1 MRITN
6 LEESIGT
13 YTAGAG
19 LSVSS
24 NVFSHDSLTGEVTGS
39 GSLTISDDVVEASL
53 TRHRWRFATTQQQL
67 SLLTNTPT
75 GRYDYA
81 YQIPT
86 SPAVLQIITL
96 TVNDYVIPY
105 SRYQNYIYLNGYGS
119 NNEVI
124 MDYIY
129 KVDES
134 YFPAHFRLALEYELA
149 SIFAGSVARDSNMIE
164 QFKTLSE
171 RQFLVAK
178 NIDSAE
184 TTSKVLDTNRFI
196 NMRRSTRT
204 DA

>member
-1 MRITN
+1 MATTN
-6 LEESIGT
+6 IDICARALIMIG
-13 YTAGAG
+13 AQPI
-19 LSVSS
+19 SS
-24 NVFSHDSLTGEVTGS
+24 FSDGS
-39 GSLTISDDVVEASL
+39 TEALVASNIYDDVVEASL
-53 TRHRWRFATTQQQL
+53 TRHRWRFATTQAEL

-81 YQIPT
+81 YQVPT

-119 NNEVI
+119 NSKVV

-129 KVDES
+129 KVGEE
-134 YFPAHFRLALEYELA
+134 YFPPHFRLALEYELA
-149 SIFAGSVARDSNMIE
+149 AIFAGSVARDSNMIE

-171 RQFLVAK
+171 RQFLIAK

-184 TTSKVLDTNRFI
+184 TTSKVLDTNRFT
-196 NMRRSTRT
+196 NLRRSTRT
-204 DA
+204 DV

>member
-1 MRITN
+1 MATTN
-6 LEESIGT
+6 IDICARALIMIG
-13 YTAGAG
+13 AQPI
-19 LSVSS
+19 SS
-24 NVFSHDSLTGEVTGS
+24 FSDGS
-39 GSLTISDDVVEASL
+39 TEALVASNIYDDVVEASL

-81 YQIPT
+81 YQMPT
-86 SPAVLQIITL
+86 NPAVLQIITL

-119 NNEVI
+119 SNEVI

-129 KVDES
+129 KVDEA
-134 YFPAHFRLALEYELA
+134 YFPAHFKLALEYELA
-149 SIFAGSVARDSNMIE
+149 SIFAGSVARDAAMIT
-164 QFKTLSE
+164 QFKELSE

-196 NMRRSTRT
+196 NLRRSTRT

>member
-1 MRITN
+1 MATTKIDICARALIM
-6 LEESIGT
+6 IG
-13 YTAGAG
+13 AQPI
-19 LSVSS
+19 SS
-24 NVFSHDSLTGEVTGS
+24 FSDGS
-39 GSLTISDDVVEASL
+39 TEALVASNIYDDVLEASL

-67 SLLTNTPT
+67 SLLTSAPT

-81 YQIPT
+81 YQVPT

-129 KVDES
+129 KVDEQ
-134 YFPAHFRLALEYELA
+134 YYPPHFRLALEYELA
-149 SIFAGSVARDSNMIE
+149 ALFAGSVARDNGLIE

-171 RQFLVAK
+171 RQFLIAR
-178 NIDSAE
+178 NIDSTE

-196 NMRRSTRT
+196 NARRSTRT

>member
-1 MRITN
+1 MATTKIDICARALIM
-6 LEESIGT
+6 IG
-13 YTAGAG
+13 AQPI
-19 LSVSS
+19 SS
-24 NVFSHDSLTGEVTGS
+24 FSDGS
-39 GSLTISDDVVEASL
+39 TEALVASNIYDDVVEASL

-81 YQIPT
+81 YQMPT

-119 NNEVI
+119 SNEVI

-129 KVDES
+129 KVDEA
-134 YFPAHFRLALEYELA
+134 YFPAHFKLALEYELA
-149 SIFAGSVARDSNMIE
+149 SIFAGSVARDAAMIT
-164 QFKTLSE
+164 QFKELSE

-196 NMRRSTRT
+196 NLRRSTRT

>member
-1 MRITN
+1 MATTKIDICARALIM
-6 LEESIGT
+6 IG
-13 YTAGAG
+13 AQPI
-19 LSVSS
+19 SS
-24 NVFSHDSLTGEVTGS
+24 FSDGS
-39 GSLTISDDVVEASL
+39 TEALVASNIYDDVVEASL

-67 SLLTNTPT
+67 SLLTSAPT

-81 YQIPT
+81 YQVPT
-86 SPAVLQIITL
+86 SPGVLQIITL

-105 SRYQNYIYLNGYGS
+105 SRYQNYIYLNGYGA

-129 KVDES
+129 KVDEQ
-134 YFPAHFRLALEYELA
+134 YFPPHFRLALEYELA
-149 SIFAGSVARDSNMIE
+149 ALFAGSVARDNGLIE

-171 RQFLVAK
+171 RQFLIAR
-178 NIDSAE
+178 NIDSTE

-196 NMRRSTRT
+196 NARRSTRT

>member
-1 MRITN
+1 
-6 LEESIGT
+6 
-13 YTAGAG
+13 
-19 LSVSS
+19 
-24 NVFSHDSLTGEVTGS
+24 
-39 GSLTISDDVVEASL
+39 
-53 TRHRWRFATTQQQL
+53 
-67 SLLTNTPT
+67 
-75 GRYDYA
+75 
-81 YQIPT
+81 
-86 SPAVLQIITL
+86 
-96 TVNDYVIPY
+96 
-105 SRYQNYIYLNGYGS
+105 
-119 NNEVI
+119 

>member
-1 MRITN
+1 MATTKIDICARALIM
-6 LEESIGT
+6 IG
-13 YTAGAG
+13 AQPI
-19 LSVSS
+19 SS
-24 NVFSHDSLTGEVTGS
+24 FSDGS
-39 GSLTISDDVVEASL
+39 TEALVASNIYDDVVEASL

-105 SRYQNYIYLNGYGS
+105 SRYQNYIYLNGYGA

-129 KVDES
+129 KVDEQ
-134 YFPAHFRLALEYELA
+134 YFPPHFRLALEYELA
-149 SIFAGSVARDSNMIE
+149 ALFAGSVARDNGLIE

-171 RQFLVAK
+171 RQFLIAR
-178 NIDSAE
+178 NIDSTE

-196 NMRRSTRT
+196 NARRSTRT

>member
-1 MRITN
+1 MATTKIDICARALIM
-6 LEESIGT
+6 IG
-13 YTAGAG
+13 AQPI
-19 LSVSS
+19 SS
-24 NVFSHDSLTGEVTGS
+24 FSDGS
-39 GSLTISDDVVEASL
+39 TEALVASNIYDDVLEASL

-67 SLLTNTPT
+67 SLLTSAPT

-105 SRYQNYIYLNGYGS
+105 SRYQNYIYLNGYGA

-129 KVDES
+129 KVDEQ
-134 YFPAHFRLALEYELA
+134 YFPPHFRLALEYELA
-149 SIFAGSVARDSNMIE
+149 ALFAGSVARDNGLIE

-171 RQFLVAK
+171 RQFLIAR
-178 NIDSAE
+178 NIDSTE

-196 NMRRSTRT
+196 NARRSTRT